1 MIQPLRTVHRRAFVA
16 LALVL
21 PAILLLGLGA
31 RYPRQ
36 RLSLLATQ
44 LPNSTHLLRKSDTLW
59 QKHAIQSEFYSDSDH
74 PGDIYLVLNPVVLHT
89 AQEPSEP
96 DLLLYWSTDQP
107 QGDSVPSPARL
118 LGPFIAGKVF
128 TLPMSL
134 GRTGYLVLF
143 SLPHHTVFDVARV
156 ETLS

>member
-1 MIQPLRTVHRRAFVA
+1 MIQPLRTVHRRAFVG

-21 PAILLLGLGA
+21 PAILLVGLGA
-31 RYPRQ
+31 RHPPQ
-36 RLSLLATQ
+36 RLSVPAGQ
-44 LPNSTHLLRKSDTLW
+44 LPNSAHLLRKSDTLW
-59 QKHAIQSEFYSDSDH
+59 QKQTIESEFYSDSNH
-74 PGDIYLVLNPVVLHT
+74 PGDMFVVLNPVGHPAREVI
-89 AQEPSEP
+89 EP

-107 QGDSVPSPARL
+107 RGDSVSSHSQL
-118 LGPFIAGKVF
+118 LGAFIAGKVF